1 MIRERDESDL
11 SAFSLG
17 HVSNDVYVI
26 AAVLPELE
34 VKEDGQYDIDVLIDE
49 NIRAG
54 AKLYWFAFPKDKES
68 SDDDEIAEF
77 YDESGK
83 EIESVPESRN
93 ITVSAWFNEGVIYE
107 PVIAVKRKE

>member
-1 MIRERDESDL
+1 M
-11 SAFSLG
+11 
-17 HVSNDVYVI
+17 I

-34 VKEDGQYDIDVLIDE
+34 VKESGQYDIDVLIDE

-77 YDESGK
+77 YDESGA
-83 EIESVPESRN
+83 EIDCVPESHKF
-93 ITVSAWFNEGVIYE
+93 TAGVWLNEGITYE
-107 PVIAVKRKE
+107 PIIAVKSEK